1 MRPVTSSEQQLQLL
15 KSKDKG
21 NTGLGLLHGGCVFFP
36 ISRLQLKVFEWERG
50 EETAE
55 GKNMRGKLVKGKGKR
70 EEAI

>member
-21 NTGLGLLHGGCVFFP
+21 NTGLGLLHGGCLVFVFFFFN
-36 ISRLQLKVFEWERG
+36 ISRLQLKVFVWERG

-55 GKNMRGKLVKGKGKR
+55 GRNI
-70 EEAI
+70 EENL

>member
-21 NTGLGLLHGGCVFFP
+21 NIGLGLLHGWVFFY
-36 ISRLQLKVFEWERG
+36 ISKLELKVFIWERG

-55 GKNMRGKLVKGKGKR
+55 GRNIRGKLVKGKGKR

>member
-21 NTGLGLLHGGCVFFP
+21 NTGLGLLHGGCLVWCFFN
-36 ISRLQLKVFEWERG
+36 ISRLQLKVFVWERG

-55 GKNMRGKLVKGKGKR
+55 GRNI
-70 EEAI
+70 EEYL